1 MATLLLDRAGL
12 EVRTDGAALALY
24 EQGERRGSI
33 PIALL
38 ERCVIQGQGTRL
50 DSGVLLKLAEAGVAT
65 ILLSPRV
72 SRRVALVLG
81 PRHNDAGVR
90 LAQARRAL
98 DPEHAAEWS
107 RRLVLAKLR
116 RQLALLERALPARPD
131 RRKPLVDA
139 TRGLDGVIETLRD
152 ALKPSVDSI
161 RGFEGTGARIYFAG
175 FTSLFPD
182 SLQFTGRNRR
192 PPRDPVNAALSLGYT
207 MLHFEAVRALHVA
220 GLDPLLGFYHRPAFG
235 RESLACDLV
244 EPLRPVVDEWVW
256 SMFRTRALRA
266 ESFSNDKGA
275 CLLGKAARAV
285 FHASWEQSAR
295 VGRRWL
301 RSQAR
306 GLARALREEGAH
318 FLCDGEESVE

>member
-1 MATLLLDRAGL
+1 M
-12 EVRTDGAALALY
+12 
-24 EQGERRGSI
+24 
-33 PIALL
+33 
-38 ERCVIQGQGTRL
+38 
-50 DSGVLLKLAEAGVAT
+50 AT

-161 RGFEGTGARIYFAG
+161 CGSRARAHGSTSRASHHCFRTAFSSQGAIADHLAIRSMPPCHSDIRC
-175 FTSLFPD
+175 FTS
-182 SLQFTGRNRR
+182 RR
-192 PPRDPVNAALSLGYT
+192 SGPC
-207 MLHFEAVRALHVA
+207 MLPAWT
-220 GLDPLLGFYHRPAFG
+220 PSSFYHRPAFG

-244 EPLRPVVDEWVW
+244 
-256 SMFRTRALRA
+256 RASSSRRRRMGMGHVPHSRIA
-266 ESFSNDKGA
+266 RRE
-275 CLLGKAARAV
+275 LLQR
-285 FHASWEQSAR
+285 
-295 VGRRWL
+295 
-301 RSQAR
+301 
-306 GLARALREEGAH
+306 
-318 FLCDGEESVE
+318 